1 MLPMYHIFAM
11 NVTMSGMLYKG
22 GKLVTVPM
30 FEPNMFLETMLT
42 YRPTTLHLAP
52 PLVSFLV
59 NHPLVTQDHM
69 ASLRD
74 VLVAA
79 APTGQTLIDLFLK
92 KFPHVRFREG
102 YGMTEMSPA
111 VTMTDLNMRQT
122 GGSCGQL
129 LPNTR
134 LKVVHLQ
141 TGEELGP
148 GETGELCFAGPQ
160 VMPGYFKNEEATA
173 QTLIQGWI
181 HTGDIG
187 HYNEVSQR
195 SQRSCYSLFSLGG
208 LRVHRG
214 PQEGADQGERAAGGS
229 G

>member
-1 MLPMYHIFAM
+1 MYHIFAM

-30 FEPNMFLETMLT
+30 FEPEMFLETMLT

-59 NHPLVTQDHM
+59 NHPRVTQDHL

-134 LKVVHLQ
+134 LKVLHLQ

-148 GETGELCFAGPQ
+148 GETGELCFSGPQ
-160 VMPGYFKNEEATA
+160 VMSGYFKNEEATA

-187 HYNEVSQR
+187 HYNEVGQR
-195 SQRSCYSLFSLGG
+195 SQRSQTSFLFCPGRLG
-208 LRVHRG
+208 LHRG
-214 PQEGADQGERAAGGS
+214 P
-229 G
+229 